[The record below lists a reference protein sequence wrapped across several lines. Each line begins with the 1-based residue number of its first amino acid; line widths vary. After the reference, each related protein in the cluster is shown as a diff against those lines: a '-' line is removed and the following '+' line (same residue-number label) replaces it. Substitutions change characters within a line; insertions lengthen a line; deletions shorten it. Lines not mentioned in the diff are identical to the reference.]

1 MDIFRILS
9 KRCCKVNL
17 HSRDK
22 DGVLKEISKLL
33 KNSAATGGL
42 SETEIFEGLSGRE
55 KLGTTGFGGGF
66 ALPHCKLK
74 NLDEFVLGFAVS
86 RKGVNFE
93 SLDGKRVNLFAVI
106 VGPVDK
112 PEGHVQLLARISR
125 TLKDEKVRQ
134 GLVKSQTD
142 LALYEDFLRHCDVAA
157 RAETT
162 LRRQKLML
170 LILKESDFFYDILE
184 YLTEMG
190 VRGAS
195 IMESKGMRQLLTN
208 VPLFADFIHF
218 LGDSRDQ
225 TRTILVTVYADVVDE
240 IVWGIEDIVG
250 DLDKHTGAMV
260 VVLEPYF
267 MKGTLEL

>member
-1 MDIFRILS
+1 MDIFRFFS

-22 DGVLKEISKLL
+22 EGVLKEIAKLL

-42 SETEIFEGLSGRE
+42 SESEIFEGLSERE

-106 VGPVDK
+106 VGPEDK

-157 RAETT
+157 RAETG
-162 LRRQKLML
+162 RRKQKLML
-170 LILKESDFFYDILE
+170 LVLKEADFFFDILE

-195 IMESKGMRQLLTN
+195 VMESKGMRQLLTN

-225 TRTILVTVYADVVDE
+225 TRTIMVTVYEDMVEELVR
-240 IVWGIEDIVG
+240 GIEDIVG

-260 VVLEPYF
+260 VVLEPFF